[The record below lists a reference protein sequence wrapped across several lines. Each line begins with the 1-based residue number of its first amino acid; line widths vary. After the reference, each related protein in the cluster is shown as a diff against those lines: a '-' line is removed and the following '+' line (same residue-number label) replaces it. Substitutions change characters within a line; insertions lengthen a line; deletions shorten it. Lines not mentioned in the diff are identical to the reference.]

1 MRVLITMVAA
11 AAITVS
17 LGSPA
22 AAAPLPV
29 QYSLNAAT
37 ATALARPDSAPP
49 GSNDFTCRPSRA
61 HPRPVVLAHGTL
73 FNMTIDWQALSPLLK
88 NAGYCVYAFTFG
100 QQPASNYLGFP
111 GAAKVGGT
119 GPIEESAAQL
129 ARFVD
134 RVRASTGAPKVD
146 IVGHSQGGMMARYY
160 AKYLGGRSTIDN
172 LVGLAP
178 SSHGTTV
185 LGLASIP
192 GVPEALRLGL
202 GAAIRQQIAG
212 SDFLRRLNAG
222 GDTVPGIRYTVIETR
237 YDEVVTPYTTAFL
250 RGPNVTNIL
259 LQDSCSQNY
268 TDHLAIVY
276 DRRALSYVMRA
287 LDPSAPI
294 APCVFSTP
302 LSGV

>member
-1 MRVLITMVAA
+1 M
-11 AAITVS
+11 AITLA

-22 AAAPLPV
+22 TAAPLPV

-37 ATALARPDSAPP
+37 ATALSRPDSAPP
-49 GSNDFTCRPSRA
+49 GSNDWNCRPTTA
-61 HPRPVVLAHGTL
+61 HPRPVILAHGTL

-88 NAGYCVYAFTFG
+88 NAGYCVYALNFG
-100 QQPASNYLGFP
+100 QQPGSNYLGFP
-111 GAAKVGGT
+111 GAGKVGGT
-119 GPIEESAAQL
+119 GPIEQSAAQL

-134 RVRASTGAPKVD
+134 RVRASTGATKVD

-160 AKYLGGRSTIDN
+160 AKFLGGGTTIDH

-178 SSHGTTV
+178 SNHGTTV

-202 GAAIRQQIAG
+202 GTAIRQQIAG
-212 SDFLRRLNAG
+212 SGFLRRLNAG

-237 YDEVVTPYTTAFL
+237 FDEVVTPYDTAFL

-259 LQDSCSQNY
+259 LQDSCSQNF

-287 LDPSAPI
+287 LDPGAPL